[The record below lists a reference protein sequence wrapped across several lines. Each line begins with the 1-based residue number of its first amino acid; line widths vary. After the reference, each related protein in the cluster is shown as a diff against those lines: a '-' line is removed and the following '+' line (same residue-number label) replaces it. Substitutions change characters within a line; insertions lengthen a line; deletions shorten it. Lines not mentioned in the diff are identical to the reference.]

1 MNKKVLITGLIFWV
15 LVMTSSSFGGHNLL
29 TNGDFETGWAWDPNI
44 NYWTPWWW
52 NTDPCVP
59 KNIDIGD
66 HTANYGENPPVNEDA
81 AVFWAGNGWFQ
92 DIKVVPGARY
102 EFGGSMING
111 GAFPLDLTRA
121 VIKAEVGDINDL
133 SGPYWWAQE
142 IDIDESNEPNVWFVL
157 QGDTII
163 NDVNDSGI
171 PVGAT
176 RIRISLLLFFDETW
190 GTGHAYFDDVW
201 LRETGRSADFNVDGS
216 IDFLDFAELAGV
228 WKQTSVTYDL
238 VGNDDFIDEKDLE
251 FLLNQW
257 LWEH

>member
-1 MNKKVLITGLIFWV
+1 
-15 LVMTSSSFGGHNLL
+15 
-29 TNGDFETGWAWDPNI
+29 
-44 NYWTPWWW
+44 
-52 NTDPCVP
+52 
-59 KNIDIGD
+59 
-66 HTANYGENPPVNEDA
+66 
-81 AVFWAGNGWFQ
+81 
-92 DIKVVPGARY
+92 
-102 EFGGSMING
+102 MING